1 MQSCGIGGGHF
12 LMYYNRHLDKM
23 HSVVSRE
30 QAPSMATEDMF
41 TSEKNSSSTA
51 GGKAIAIPGEI
62 RGLYEAWK
70 LGGRLPWKQLIQP
83 TIKLCRDGFRVSKA
97 LREAM
102 VFEKDFADEFPGFKQ
117 LITNPSTGALYIEGE
132 IMKLPKLARIFELI
146 ADKGP
151 HSFYNGTLADDIV
164 ADIQEAGGIITKDDL
179 ANYTSLV
186 EDALHFHLHD
196 NNTVY
201 SPPLPSS
208 GAVYLFIL
216 NILKDYN
223 FTADSVSNVAKATTT
238 WHRVTEAMK
247 HAYSLRTNLGDST
260 VGSDAF
266 RTYVTKLVQNMT
278 DPSFGFTHKQQID
291 DSRTFG
297 SDYYKPIFHSAW
309 EDHGTAHLSVIGP
322 NGDAVSITSTTNL
335 RFGSKVIGSRTGII
349 FNNEMDDFSTPGTVN
364 YFGVPAS
371 KANFIAPW
379 KRPMSSMCPSIVV
392 DGDGNVRL
400 VIGAAGGT
408 RITTTTALVTIET
421 LQFKWGMKESI
432 DYPRIHHQLF
442 PDYIRIQEGFPQIVL
457 DGLRALGHNVSVVA
471 SASSTCQGV
480 LRQGDYIMANS
491 DYRKYGEPDG
501 Y

>member
-1 MQSCGIGGGHF
+1 
-12 LMYYNRHLDKM
+12 
-23 HSVVSRE
+23 
-30 QAPSMATEDMF
+30 
-41 TSEKNSSSTA
+41 
-51 GGKAIAIPGEI
+51 
-62 RGLYEAWK
+62 
-70 LGGRLPWKQLIQP
+70 
-83 TIKLCRDGFRVSKA
+83 
-97 LREAM
+97 M

-132 IMKLPKLARIFELI
+132 IMKLPKLARTFELI

-151 HSFYNGTLADDIV
+151 HAFYNGTLADDIV

-278 DPSFGFTHKQQID
+278 HPSFGFTHKQQID

-335 RFGSKVIGSRTGII
+335 RQVEHTILSFNAITRQYI
-349 FNNEMDDFSTPGTVN
+349 FEHTLYNVVLCFKKLHLQTYFIVPYLYLTCMPFN
-364 YFGVPAS
+364 YFLQSKYVTLFSKKQKCTQINVYKLSRNKLLYGVG
-371 KANFIAPW
+371 IW
-379 KRPMSSMCPSIVV
+379 TV
-392 DGDGNVRL
+392 
-400 VIGAAGGT
+400 
-408 RITTTTALVTIET
+408 
-421 LQFKWGMKESI
+421 
-432 DYPRIHHQLF
+432 
-442 PDYIRIQEGFPQIVL
+442 
-457 DGLRALGHNVSVVA
+457 
-471 SASSTCQGV
+471 
-480 LRQGDYIMANS
+480 
-491 DYRKYGEPDG
+491 
-501 Y
+501 